1 MSSIPDLYAN
11 RKLWREVVSNIAEK
25 ASIKLPKCNGRIDK
39 AVQIVLNNDVELVDN
54 HLAKVHSQTS
64 ANITYTV
71 NGTCECRDYT
81 RAPSNWC
88 KHRLA
93 YGIYKRAMQ
102 YIERRASETSLNDT
116 LKLYQEWWLH

>member
-1 MSSIPDLYAN
+1 MVSIADLQSD

-25 ASIKLPKCNGRIDK
+25 ASITLPSCESRIQK

-71 NGTCECRDYT
+71 NGTCGCKDFT

-93 YGIYKRAMQ
+93 YGIYKRSMQ
-102 YIERRASETSLNDT
+102 YIERMSSERSINET
-116 LKLYQEWWLH
+116 LKLYNEWWLH

>member
-1 MSSIPDLYAN
+1 MVSIPELHMN
-11 RKLWREVVSNIAEK
+11 RKLRREVVSNIAHE
-25 ASIKLPKCNGRIDK
+25 ASIKLPSCESRIKK

-93 YGIYKRAMQ
+93 YGIYKRSMQ
-102 YIERRASETSLNDT
+102 YIERRAREITLNET
-116 LKLYQEWWLH
+116 LKLYNEWWLR